1 MEFRSDPKG
10 GKFSFYALTINSTVT
25 LLLMFVSSVYSVQL
39 KNPFFIFP
47 ASSSSSMKSSGR
59 KLRPVP
65 AASARNLT
73 RSFPAASAR
82 NLTRSFQCLT
92 CSTPRCLRHVVGSFS
107 FCYYWSLLYSFCAVL
122 CSRAGS
128 MRSCSTRFSMSDCSL
143 LLCSA
148 FWMAI
153 EVSGVLTVLFGRD
166 MAAAT

>member
-59 KLRPVP
+59 KLRPV
-65 AASARNLT
+65 
-73 RSFPAASAR
+73 PAASAR